1 MPEDFAGTPTS
12 LALNAEDNLRK
23 AERLVYMAGEW
34 MGELAL
40 MSSVFRSLGPASER
54 CCEMAGELAAMRR
67 GMQRFERAAY
77 D

>member
-1 MPEDFAGTPTS
+1 MPKDFADTPTR
-12 LALNAEDNLRK
+12 LALRAEDALEK
-23 AERLVYMAGEW
+23 ASRLVYMAGEW
-34 MGELAL
+34 MGELAVS
-40 MSSVFRSLGPASER
+40 SSVFSSLGTASER